1 MGVRPNFARSRRPHP
16 DPLPEGEGIGSVAA
30 LQNRDADP
38 IDRMRLTSAAGSV
51 RMALTNAWFALRRF
65 GEW

>member
-1 MGVRPNFARSRRPHP
+1 
-16 DPLPEGEGIGSVAA
+16 VAA

-38 IDRMRLTSAAGSV
+38 IDRMGLTSAAGSV

>member
-38 IDRMRLTSAAGSV
+38 TDRMRLTSAGGRVRIALMNAG
-51 RMALTNAWFALRRF
+51 FALRRC